1 MQTGGGECDFQPRW
15 DGAYG
20 NWDAARRGTFKWRD
34 RVQVEVRCEM
44 WPPPSPSPVQPGWP
58 TAPKGYPPW
67 SVPAWPPLPPP
78 PCDKHGLPLPSR
90 RELKRWRRDLA
101 MPPLEELAWLSSD
114 DEDSDIEEFWAEEE
128 RLIAEAMKK
137 RRIPDDEPD
146 ELTKYMAELIAGG
159 RPDHGDDGSEL
170 SDSDSERS
178 EVSRIEVS
186 LPRCD
191 DDDDDD
197 DMPSW
202 YMAQLELEQTFSGWP
217 QIS

>member
-1 MQTGGGECDFQPRW
+1 M
-15 DGAYG
+15 
-20 NWDAARRGTFKWRD
+20 
-34 RVQVEVRCEM
+34 
-44 WPPPSPSPVQPGWP
+44 
-58 TAPKGYPPW
+58 
-67 SVPAWPPLPPP
+67 
-78 PCDKHGLPLPSR
+78 
-90 RELKRWRRDLA
+90 KRWRRDLA

-114 DEDSDIEEFWAEEE
+114 DEDSDIEEFLAEEE

-137 RRIPDDEPD
+137 HRIPDDEPD

-186 LPRCD
+186 LPRCG